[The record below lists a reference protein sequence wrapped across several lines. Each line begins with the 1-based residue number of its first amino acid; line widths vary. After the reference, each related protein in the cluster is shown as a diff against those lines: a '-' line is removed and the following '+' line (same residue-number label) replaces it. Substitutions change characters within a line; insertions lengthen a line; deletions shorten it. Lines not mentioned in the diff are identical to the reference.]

1 MALAL
6 IPLTKVLGLVKGVK
20 NPELKELIV
29 DTFKMLTTGISAN
42 TNAQRE
48 KIKRDLDPKFKQ
60 ICKNEGSA
68 SKLFWDHLQEEIKN
82 LNDSRLP
89 LTVSTSQ
96 WPFLG
101 RRGGD
106 LNRPFPSF
114 YFGR

>member
-6 IPLTKVLGLVKGVK
+6 IPLTKDLGLVKGVK

-29 DTFKMLTTGISAN
+29 DTFKILTTGISAN

-48 KIKRDLDPKFKQ
+48 KITRDLDPKFKQ

-68 SKLFWDHLQEEIKN
+68 SKLFWDHFQEEIKI

-96 WPFLG
+96 QPFFRQKRG
-101 RRGGD
+101 R
-106 LNRPFPSF
+106 FE
-114 YFGR
+114 